1 MNTPIHAER
10 RPADLALATHSV
22 TKRYGPRTVLDGID
36 LRVPDGAV
44 YLLVG
49 ANGAGK
55 STTFKLA
62 MNLERPDS
70 GTVEVL
76 GLDAGG
82 RGPEARAQV
91 GYVPEL
97 PVQAHRW
104 MTCGRLLQHVAAY
117 YPGWDATYAERLTR
131 GLAVRLDQKAGTLSK
146 GESRRLQLVL
156 AMAHRPRLL
165 LLDEPTDGLDPIAR
179 NQALALLTA
188 HLADF
193 PTTVLMSTH
202 HVQEVESLAD
212 HVGVLHG
219 GRLVAQ
225 LPTESLLREVRRY
238 RLEVPEGWEPPVALR
253 SSGRRRSAAG
263 RLVQW
268 TFVGEERA
276 VCERLTLAGAK
287 VREVTALSLEGAAL
301 AFLPEELSP

>member
-1 MNTPIHAER
+1 MNAPTSSTG
-10 RPADLALATHSV
+10 LALATQAV
-22 TKRYGPRTVLDGID
+22 TKRYGRRTALDGID

-44 YLLVG
+44 YVLVG

-55 STTFKLA
+55 STAFKLA

-76 GLDAGG
+76 GMDASG
-82 RGPEARAQV
+82 RGPEVRAQV
-91 GYVPEL
+91 GYVPEH
-97 PVQAHRW
+97 PVQAYRW

-117 YPGWDATYAERLTR
+117 YPGWDGPYAERLSR
-131 GLAVRLDQKAGTLSK
+131 GLGLRLEQRAGTLSK

-165 LLDEPTDGLDPIAR
+165 LLDEPTDGLDPMAR
-179 NQALALLTA
+179 NKALALLTE

-202 HVQEVESLAD
+202 HVHEVDSLAD
-212 HVGVLHG
+212 HVGVLRG

-225 LPTESLLREVRRY
+225 LPREELLRTVRQY
-238 RLEVPEGWEPPVALR
+238 RLEVPEGWEAPVELQ
-253 SSGRRRSAAG
+253 SSGLRRSAAG

-276 VCERLTLAGAK
+276 VSERLTLAGAK
-287 VREVTALSLEGAAL
+287 VREVTALGLEDAAL
-301 AFLPEELSP
+301 AFLPEELTS